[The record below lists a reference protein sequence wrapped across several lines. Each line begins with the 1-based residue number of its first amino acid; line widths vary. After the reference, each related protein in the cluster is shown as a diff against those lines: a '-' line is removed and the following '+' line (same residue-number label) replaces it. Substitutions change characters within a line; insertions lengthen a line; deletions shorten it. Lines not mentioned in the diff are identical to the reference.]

1 MKEIPFSIPVTGII
15 RINGNVITVIVNR
28 AVTNVTLDPEA
39 ESPGRTV
46 FEPGKSMFDIILAS
60 AQEFFRRKGY
70 NRFTGLDLYAIARE
84 TYPGLNKRSFMS
96 RMTAATPNHT
106 SYKHHLAHRDYFQK
120 IAPGIYSLEHHYQL
134 KNAPAGEVSPLDT
147 ESPMNMPVVEDER

>member
-1 MKEIPFSIPVTGII
+1 MKEIPFSIPVSGLI

-46 FEPGKSMFDIILAS
+46 FEPGKSMFDIILGC
-60 AQEFFRRKGY
+60 AQEYLKRKGY
-70 NRFTGLDLYAIARE
+70 NRFTGIDLFSIARE

-96 RMTAATPNHT
+96 RITAATPNHP
-106 SYKHHLAHRDYFQK
+106 SYKHHLSHRDYFSK
-120 IAPGIYSLEHHYQL
+120 IATGIYSLEYQYQQ
-134 KNAPAGEVSPLDT
+134 KNASPGEVDILDT
-147 ESPMNMPVVEDER
+147 ESLINMPVVEDDR

>member
-1 MKEIPFSIPVTGII
+1 MKEIPFSIPVNGII

-28 AVTNVTLDPEA
+28 AVTTVTVDPVK
-39 ESPGRTV
+39 ESPERTV
-46 FEPGKSMFDIILAS
+46 FEPGTTMFDIILAA
-60 AQEFFRRKGY
+60 AQEFLRRRGY

-106 SYKHHLAHRDYFQK
+106 SYKHHHSRRDYFQK
-120 IAPGIYSLEHHYQL
+120 IAPGIYSLEYQYQQ
-134 KNAPAGEVSPLDT
+134 KNAPAGKVNLSDSSIGFT
-147 ESPMNMPVVEDER
+147 GDNR

>member
-1 MKEIPFSIPVTGII
+1 MKEIPFSIPVSGVI

-28 AVTNVTLDPEA
+28 AVTTVTLDPES
-39 ESPGRTV
+39 ESPERTV
-46 FEPGKSMFDIILAS
+46 FEPGTTMFDIILES
-60 AQEFFRRKGY
+60 AREYLKRKGY

-106 SYKHHLAHRDYFQK
+106 SYKHHLSHRDYFQK
-120 IAPGIYSLEHHYQL
+120 IAPGIYSLEYQYQQ
-134 KNAPAGEVSPLDT
+134 KNTSPGEDNLLDT
-147 ESPMNMPVVEDER
+147 ESPMKMPVVEDER

>member
-46 FEPGKSMFDIILAS
+46 FEPGKSMFDVILKA
-60 AQEFFRRKGY
+60 AQEFFKRTGY

-106 SYKHHLAHRDYFQK
+106 SYKHHLSHRDYFQK
-120 IAPGIYSLEHHYQL
+120 IAPGIYSLEYQYQP
-134 KNAPAGEVSPLDT
+134 KNTSPGEVSPLDT
-147 ESPMNMPVVEDER
+147 KSPMKMPVVEDER

>member
-1 MKEIPFSIPVTGII
+1 MKEIPFSIPVSGVI

-46 FEPGKSMFDIILAS
+46 FEPGKSMFDIILAA

-106 SYKHHLAHRDYFQK
+106 SYKHHLSHRDYFQK
-120 IAPGIYSLEHHYQL
+120 IAPCIYSLEYQYQL
-134 KNAPAGEVSPLDT
+134 KNTSPGKIDLSGSSIEFTGD
-147 ESPMNMPVVEDER
+147 NR

>member
-15 RINGNVITVIVNR
+15 RINGNIITVIVNR

-96 RMTAATPNHT
+96 RITAATPNHP
-106 SYKHHLAHRDYFQK
+106 SYKHHLSHRDYFQK
-120 IAPGIYSLEHHYQL
+120 IATGIFTLEHRYL
-134 KNAPAGEVSPLDT
+134 PKDAAEDEDDTSDT
-147 ESPMNMPVVEDER
+147 ESSDIRSVER

>member
-60 AQEFFRRKGY
+60 AQEFVRRKGY

-106 SYKHHLAHRDYFQK
+106 SYKHHLSHRDYFSK
-120 IAPGIYSLEHHYQL
+120 IATGIYSLEYQYQP
-134 KNAPAGEVSPLDT
+134 KNASPGEVDLSGSSIEFTGD
-147 ESPMNMPVVEDER
+147 NR

>member
-28 AVTNVTLDPEA
+28 AVTNVTLDAAE
-39 ESPGRTV
+39 ESPERTV
-46 FEPGKSMFDIILAS
+46 FEPGKTMFDIILES
-60 AQEFFRRKGY
+60 AQEHLRRKEY

-96 RMTAATPNHT
+96 RLTAATPNHP
-106 SYKHHLAHRDYFQK
+106 SYKHHLSHRDYFQR
-120 IAPGIYSLEHHYQL
+120 IATGIYSLEYQYL
-134 KNAPAGEVSPLDT
+134 PKKAPHEIDSSNV
-147 ESPMNMPVVEDER
+147 ESSRNYGK

>member
-1 MKEIPFSIPVTGII
+1 VKEIPFSIPVTGII

-46 FEPGKSMFDIILAS
+46 FEPGTSMFDIILES
-60 AQEFFRRKGY
+60 AQEFFKRKGY

-96 RMTAATPNHT
+96 RITAATPNHP
-106 SYKHHLAHRDYFQK
+106 SYKHHLSHRDYFQK
-120 IAPGIYSLEHHYQL
+120 IATGIYSLEYQYQQ
-134 KNAPAGEVSPLDT
+134 KNVSLGEVDLLDT
-147 ESPMNMPVVEDER
+147 ESLINMPVLEDDR

>member
-46 FEPGKSMFDIILAS
+46 FEPGKSMFDILLKA

-106 SYKHHLAHRDYFQK
+106 SYKHHLSHRDYFQK
-120 IAPGIYSLEHHYQL
+120 IATGIYSLEYQYQPQ
-134 KNAPAGEVSPLDT
+134 NTSPGEADLSDSSIQFT
-147 ESPMNMPVVEDER
+147 GDNR

>member
-15 RINGNVITVIVNR
+15 RINGNVITVVVNR

-60 AQEFFRRKGY
+60 AQEFFKRKGY
-70 NRFTGLDLYAIARE
+70 NRFTGLDLFSIARE
-84 TYPGLNKRSFMS
+84 TYPHLNKRSFMS
-96 RMTAATPNHT
+96 RITAATPNHS
-106 SYKHHLAHRDYFQK
+106 SYKHHLSHRDYFQK
-120 IAPGIYSLEHHYQL
+120 IATGIYSLEYQYQQ
-134 KNAPAGEVSPLDT
+134 KITSSGEVNLSET
-147 ESPMNMPVVEDER
+147 ESPVKIPVVEDER